1 MDRVPSDIVDPEV
14 YRQATDELS
23 MLGRSLEE
31 VLKLA
36 RRECTLIDKRK
47 ASIESEQASSL
58 QQFHRNSSL
67 DLQEELLGKPSS
79 KPCGHGTLLG
89 TPCPMVPTFRARPPS
104 AEMALRA
111 VEHPKEHAQTTN
123 LRASLESWWLGKH
136 KFVEHAACPRLDM
149 AKEKSSSACWSAGVC
164 LCCQEGKSLRTF
176 GKNVLG
182 VLKHVCKRNTEGWNK
197 PRSGSIFILLC
208 GRAPGDEPH
217 DPPEEEQW
225 LHVAHMSAKPYEAT
239 FQDMAFDGVV
249 HAMGAVELE
258 ATGEFY
264 AQYEAFALCRRLK
277 ELRWFAKLFQLD
289 LSQRPAPDFN
299 IGKVLAYPVDGKE
312 HSLAPKRRGRPAQD
326 ARAPQLPPDL
336 LAIQSGLAD
345 AAGEHGGQ
353 DQDGFSDAEAEAN
366 AEDEAE
372 EEATDEDEPTDILE
386 QFLADAM
393 LAHKSMG
400 DRALTRI
407 VGVCF

>member
-1 MDRVPSDIVDPEV
+1 
-14 YRQATDELS
+14 
-23 MLGRSLEE
+23 
-31 VLKLA
+31 
-36 RRECTLIDKRK
+36 
-47 ASIESEQASSL
+47 
-58 QQFHRNSSL
+58 
-67 DLQEELLGKPSS
+67 
-79 KPCGHGTLLG
+79 
-89 TPCPMVPTFRARPPS
+89 
-104 AEMALRA
+104 
-111 VEHPKEHAQTTN
+111 
-123 LRASLESWWLGKH
+123 
-136 KFVEHAACPRLDM
+136 
-149 AKEKSSSACWSAGVC
+149 
-164 LCCQEGKSLRTF
+164 
-176 GKNVLG
+176 
-182 VLKHVCKRNTEGWNK
+182 
-197 PRSGSIFILLC
+197 
-208 GRAPGDEPH
+208 
-217 DPPEEEQW
+217 
-225 LHVAHMSAKPYEAT
+225 
-239 FQDMAFDGVV
+239 MAFDGVV

-258 ATGEFY
+258 ATGGFY
-264 AQYEAFALCRRLK
+264 AQYEAFALRRRLK

-312 HSLAPKRRGRPAQD
+312 HSLAPQRRGRPARD

-336 LAIQSGLAD
+336 LAIHSGLAD